1 MKDYKEYW
9 EESCSNALKEAGITF
24 NQAQLNTVS
33 VMLMLSQK
41 YYEKIFDFT
50 LTDRPDKTQFE
61 TDLEKLVQ
69 EILEQDPSIPKTV
82 PCKACYGMG
91 IVQDGWGRDTNCYN
105 CGGKGRHK
113 PVMSV

>member
-41 YYEKIFDFT
+41 FYEKYFDFT

-61 TDLEKLVQ
+61 TDLEKVAQ

-82 PCKACYGMG
+82 SCEACYGMG
-91 IVQDGWGRDTNCYN
+91 IVQNGWGQETNCYN
-105 CGGKGRHK
+105 CRGKGRHK